1 MPDRTERMEQDIRN
15 ILNRLTAIET
25 KLDDRDRRLEQ
36 LEAVAGRNAL
46 LTTVG
51 SAVTASIILG
61 IRYLA
66 GK

>member
-46 LTTVG
+46 LTTVV